1 MNALGIFQSLAQNAS
16 AGSISGTMLD
26 SKTSQAIEYGAVAV
40 LKTSDSTIAGGAVSD
55 ENGNFKIESLPF
67 GNYLLKFTIIGYR
80 PFKTL
85 SFSLD
90 AANPEKIFG
99 PIKLRSSVTSLT
111 TVDVEAKQDRVQQN
125 GDTIGYNAKSYKTNP
140 DANAEDLINKMPGLS
155 SDNGSVKAHGEDVKK
170 VLVDGKP
177 FFGDDVSMAL
187 KNLPAE
193 VIDKIQVYDKAS
205 DQSQFTGFDDG
216 QSSKT
221 INIITRPGKNNGE
234 FGKIYA
240 GYGTDD
246 TYIVGGNLNIF
257 KGNRRISILGLTNN
271 INQQNFTSQDLLGL
285 TSGGGGAGGGR
296 GGFGGGGAG
305 GPGGGGPGGGAANN
319 FLVGAQPGIA
329 TTNAIG
335 FNYSDDWG
343 KKIKVTASYFFNMT
357 DTKNTTMLTRNYIT
371 SKDSGTY
378 YNEADESRIKNMNHR
393 FNLRFEYK
401 IDSLNSLIVTP
412 KFNYQKNNSMS
423 TLLGTNIRKEE
434 NVSESRTN
442 TTNNSLNSGYTF
454 SNNILLQH
462 KFAKRG
468 RTFSINLGTDLND
481 KKGNSSLYSK
491 SNYYYMND
499 STLTDQH
506 STQHTN
512 GYTLS
517 TSLVYTEPIDSFS
530 QLMFTYTP
538 SYSNNLNDK
547 ETNNFNYATS
557 DYSSLDTLLSNKY
570 KSIYVSNRGGIGYN
584 RNKKKYMFMATVNAQ
599 YATLTGSQNF
609 PVAFDANKSF
619 FSVLPQAM
627 FNYKF
632 SRGTNLRIFY
642 RTGTTTP
649 TITQLQN
656 VINNSNPILLTT
668 GNPDLKQ
675 DYEHTFIVRYG
686 KTNPQKATGLFLFL
700 YGTYQQNYIGNST
713 LVPTHDTTINDAF
726 VLKRGSQLSKPVN
739 LQGYGTSRAVITY
752 SLPVSK
758 IKCNVNFNASGSYT
772 RTPGLVNE
780 LSNIAN
786 NYTVSGGAGISSNIS
801 EKLDFNINYN
811 INYSTISN
819 TLQTQ
824 SNNNYY
830 YQTTSLKLNW
840 MFWKGFVFNTN
851 ITHTLYSGLSQSYNQ
866 SYILWNAS
874 LAYKFL
880 KNQSFEVKASVFD
893 MLGQNQSINRTVTD
907 TYIEDSSTK
916 VLTRYYML
924 TLTYNLRKFKP

>member
-1 MNALGIFQSLAQNAS
+1 
-16 AGSISGTMLD
+16 
-26 SKTSQAIEYGAVAV
+26 
-40 LKTSDSTIAGGAVSD
+40 
-55 ENGNFKIESLPF
+55 
-67 GNYLLKFTIIGYR
+67 
-80 PFKTL
+80 
-85 SFSLD
+85 
-90 AANPEKIFG
+90 
-99 PIKLRSSVTSLT
+99 
-111 TVDVEAKQDRVQQN
+111 
-125 GDTIGYNAKSYKTNP
+125 
-140 DANAEDLINKMPGLS
+140 
-155 SDNGSVKAHGEDVKK
+155 
-170 VLVDGKP
+170 
-177 FFGDDVSMAL
+177 
-187 KNLPAE
+187 
-193 VIDKIQVYDKAS
+193 
-205 DQSQFTGFDDG
+205 
-216 QSSKT
+216 
-221 INIITRPGKNNGE
+221 
-234 FGKIYA
+234 
-240 GYGTDD
+240 
-246 TYIVGGNLNIF
+246 
-257 KGNRRISILGLTNN
+257 
-271 INQQNFTSQDLLGL
+271 
-285 TSGGGGAGGGR
+285 
-296 GGFGGGGAG
+296 
-305 GPGGGGPGGGAANN
+305 
-319 FLVGAQPGIA
+319 
-329 TTNAIG
+329 
-335 FNYSDDWG
+335 
-343 KKIKVTASYFFNMT
+343 
-357 DTKNTTMLTRNYIT
+357 
-371 SKDSGTY
+371 
-378 YNEADESRIKNMNHR
+378 
-393 FNLRFEYK
+393 
-401 IDSLNSLIVTP
+401 
-412 KFNYQKNNSMS
+412 
-423 TLLGTNIRKEE
+423 
-434 NVSESRTN
+434 
-442 TTNNSLNSGYTF
+442 
-454 SNNILLQH
+454 
-462 KFAKRG
+462 
-468 RTFSINLGTDLND
+468 
-481 KKGNSSLYSK
+481 
-491 SNYYYMND
+491 
-499 STLTDQH
+499 
-506 STQHTN
+506 
-512 GYTLS
+512 
-517 TSLVYTEPIDSFS
+517 
-530 QLMFTYTP
+530 
-538 SYSNNLNDK
+538 
-547 ETNNFNYATS
+547 
-557 DYSSLDTLLSNKY
+557 
-570 KSIYVSNRGGIGYN
+570 
-584 RNKKKYMFMATVNAQ
+584 
-599 YATLTGSQNF
+599 
-609 PVAFDANKSF
+609 
-619 FSVLPQAM
+619 VLPQAM